1 MLTRYK
7 PVVIICLREIIFCCG
22 LLLCFIAVRSQEFL
36 FTGNRNKQS
45 LGFKNIKNLVII
57 PVMINGKGPFDFVLD
72 TGVGPMIITDPS
84 VIDALDFSLL
94 RKINISGLGVES
106 VQAYV
111 SQNVTAQ
118 IGSAKIENIPTAIL
132 KEDLFNLS
140 GYLGTKIYGLIGYY
154 FFNSF
159 MVDIR
164 YSANRIIF
172 SSKHAKMRYRGSK
185 IPIEIDKLKPYVYA
199 QVELPGGVKVKSK
212 FLMDTGASHALSMEM
227 LNGKSF
233 PLPEKTISASLG
245 MSLSGKIK
253 GHLGRIAKINLGHF
267 SFKNVLSGFPDFE
280 TISGKIDLKFRNG
293 NIGAEML
300 KKFDM
305 QLNYLEGFMYLK
317 PNQYYRQP
325 FEHDM
330 TGLTVYID
338 QAGFKRIIIAEID
351 ENSPAEK
358 AGLCPDGEIIG
369 VNFKPVEFYTLND
382 LSELF
387 KSKSDRSIVFE
398 IVRADKVF
406 FKIVTLEKRI

>member
-1 MLTRYK
+1 MK
-7 PVVIICLREIIFCCG
+7 
-22 LLLCFIAVRSQEFL
+22 SQEFL
-36 FTGNRNKQS
+36 FSGNRDRQS
-45 LGFKNIKNLVII
+45 IGFKNIKNLVII
-57 PVMINGKGPFDFVLD
+57 PVMINEKGPFDFVLD
-72 TGVGPMIITDPS
+72 TGVGPMIVTDS
-84 VIDALDFSLL
+84 SIIDNLNFALL
-94 RKINISGLGVES
+94 RRINVSGLGAEALE
-106 VQAYV
+106 AYV
-111 SQNVTAQ
+111 SNDINAQ
-118 IGSAKIENIPTAIL
+118 VGNAKIENIPTAIL

-140 GYLGTKIYGLIGYY
+140 GYLGVKIYGLIGYH

-164 YSANRIIF
+164 YSASRIIF
-172 SSKHAKMRYRGSK
+172 SSPHAKLRYRGSK

-199 QVELPGGVKVKSK
+199 QVETPQGNKVKSK

-227 LNGKSF
+227 LDGKAF
-233 PLPEKTISASLG
+233 PLPVKTISASLG

-267 SFKNVLSGFPDFE
+267 TFKNVLSGFPDFE

-293 NIGAEML
+293 NIGAEIL
-300 KKFDM
+300 KKFDI
-305 QLNYLEGFMYLK
+305 QLNYQEGFMYLK
-317 PNQYYRQP
+317 PNQYHKQP

-358 AGLCPDGEIIG
+358 AGLCPDDEIIG

-387 KSKSDRSIVFE
+387 KSKSDRTIVFE
-398 IVRADKVF
+398 IVRADKVY